1 MTWAGAARLMG
12 SWGAA
17 MLLAVLPLAPGSAAP
32 LEATVLSW
40 HEGDTLRVVL
50 ASRTETVRLIG
61 IDAPEVAPND
71 RARDQA
77 RRLGIPLRK
86 LLELG
91 RRSRD
96 FASRLAPPGTRVRLE
111 LDVQMRDRYGGLLG
125 YLWVPDSLASPLL
138 FGPFPHGEAH
148 PPAAS
153 PPGPA
158 SERR

>member
-1 MTWAGAARLMG
+1 VTWAGAAGLMG
-12 SWGAA
+12 SWAAA

-50 ASRTETVRLIG
+50 ASRT
-61 IDAPEVAPND
+61 
-71 RARDQA
+71 
-77 RRLGIPLRK
+77 
-86 LLELG
+86 
-91 RRSRD
+91 
-96 FASRLAPPGTRVRLE
+96 GTRVRLE

>member
-1 MTWAGAARLMG
+1 VSKPTVKLR
-12 SWGAA
+12 
-17 MLLAVLPLAPGSAAP
+17 

-61 IDAPEVAPND
+61 IDAPEVSPND

-77 RRLGIPLRK
+77 RRLGIPLRE

-96 FASRLAPPGTRVRLE
+96 FASRLAPRGPG
-111 LDVQMRDRYGGLLG
+111 
-125 YLWVPDSLASPLL
+125 
-138 FGPFPHGEAH
+138 FGW
-148 PPAAS
+148 S
-153 PPGPA
+153 
-158 SERR
+158 STSR